1 MDTAIEVGNAFQPLD
16 LSTIRFQLVRL
27 EDTII
32 FHLIERVQ
40 FPLNEP
46 IYKPGGVRIPD
57 SDLSLMD
64 WLLFQRERLDSFLR
78 RYQSPDEYPFFPE
91 ALEEPI
97 LAPIK
102 YPKVLHTNEITINPT
117 IKERYIKEILPAICS
132 HDRKPRGEAEE
143 NYGSSATADV
153 AVLQSLSRRIHYGA
167 FVAEAKFRNDPELYV
182 RLIKARDIKGI
193 SEAITDDVQEQ
204 KVLDRLRRKAQ
215 TYGQDLDALQSNS
228 SKINVDAVVNMY
240 KNIVIP
246 LTKDLEINYLLERL
260 KGTQW
265 E

>member
-1 MDTAIEVGNAFQPLD
+1 MDTAIEAGNASQPLD

-40 FPLNEP
+40 FPLNEA
-46 IYKPGGVRIPD
+46 IYQPGGVKIPD

-64 WLLFQRERLDSFLR
+64 WLLFQRERLDSMLR
-78 RYQSPDEYPFFPE
+78 RYESPDEYPFFPE
-91 ALEEPI
+91 ALKKPI
-97 LAPIK
+97 LAPIN
-102 YPKVLHTNEITINPT
+102 YPKVLHTNDITINPT
-117 IKERYIKEILPAICS
+117 IKERYIKEILPAICR
-132 HDRKPRGEAEE
+132 HDRESRGEAEE

-167 FVAEAKFRNDPELYV
+167 FVAEAKFRKDPETFV
-182 RLIKARDIKGI
+182 RLIKSNDTKGI
-193 SEAITDDVQEQ
+193 DEAITDSVQEE
-204 KVLDRLRRKAQ
+204 KVLKRLRLKAQ
-215 TYGQDLDALQSNS
+215 TYGQDLDEPHSNS

-246 LTKDLEINYLLERL
+246 LTKELEVDYLMKRL
-260 KGTQW
+260 NGTKW